1 MKISIITATYN
12 SGRTVRDTL
21 RSVLLQN
28 YTDYEYLIVDGGS
41 TDRTIDIVREYE
53 PLFGGR
59 MRWISEPDKGIYDAM
74 NKGIGMATGDV
85 VGFLNSDDFYTT
97 NDTLLTMVRTF
108 NENGKLDAVYGDIHY
123 SNVCCD

>member
-53 PLFGGR
+53 P
-59 MRWISEPDKGIYDAM
+59 
-74 NKGIGMATGDV
+74 
-85 VGFLNSDDFYTT
+85 FLNQFQTIT
-97 NDTLLTMVRTF
+97 MKTLT
-108 NENGKLDAVYGDIHY
+108 K
-123 SNVCCD
+123 